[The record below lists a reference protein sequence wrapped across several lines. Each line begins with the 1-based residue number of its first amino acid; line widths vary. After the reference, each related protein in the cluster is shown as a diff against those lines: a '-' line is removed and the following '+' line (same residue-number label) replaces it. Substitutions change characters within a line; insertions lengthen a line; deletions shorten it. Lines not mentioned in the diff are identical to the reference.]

1 MDREI
6 IATKIKVL
14 QSLSTVSFVFLCL
27 GGRKSNHRDCS
38 EFLVSEFLVSE
49 FLVSEFLVALE
60 TSGLA

>member
-38 EFLVSEFLVSE
+38 EFLVSEFLV
-49 FLVSEFLVALE
+49 ALE